1 MFSGIPAQQNGK
13 STSTASQSAS
23 AESQKCAIST
33 PPSPECPH
41 PPKRSQKSYIVESD
55 EEVEKEGGDVEEEC
69 DDDEPE
75 VEIIQK
81 AYKKLKLD
89 RLAEGHKMVHLTLLI

>member
-1 MFSGIPAQQNGK
+1 M
-13 STSTASQSAS
+13 
-23 AESQKCAIST
+23 

-69 DDDEPE
+69 D
-75 VEIIQK
+75 VEIIQE
-81 AYKKLKLD
+81 AYEKLKSD
-89 RLAEGHKMVHLTLLI
+89 RLAEGHKMVRLTLLI